1 VQHWGFYS
9 NSCGELI
16 SPRLRK
22 LKPPLTDTVEF
33 IERRLNRRR
42 YRRFLERDLR
52 ILVTDGVV
60 REIRPR
66 ARRGVIDRERRVLRE
81 SKERDDAIKIGPVQ
95 RDLGTRSPGRDD
107 RCAIVEYDEMG
118 VLPGS
123 TPGPVIVNQDLKS
136 AGNAGEYYTPRAV
149 TQFMVGREFL
159 LLSTGKVILPGA
171 KRLDQANDVLEK
183 FRALLDVVA

>member
-1 VQHWGFYS
+1 M
-9 NSCGELI
+9 
-16 SPRLRK
+16 
-22 LKPPLTDTVEF
+22 TDTIKF

-42 YRRFLERDLR
+42 YRRFLERDRR

-66 ARRGVIDRERRVLRE
+66 ARRGVIDREQRVLRE
-81 SKERDDAIKIGPVQ
+81 GKERDDAIKIGPVQ

-123 TPGPVIVNQDLKS
+123 NVGPLIVNKDLQS

-149 TQFMVGREFL
+149 TQFMVGRAISFVIDRKSDL
-159 LLSTGKVILPGA
+159 PRGKNLE
-171 KRLDQANDVLEK
+171 QANDVLEK
-183 FRALLDVVA
+183 FRALLEVVA